1 MKIIKEFSKK
11 ALVQYEDLRDTI
23 SVIEAMKM
31 QGSKSG
37 TAWNAFKNKLHARH
51 N

>member
-23 SVIEAMKM
+23 SVIEAMKI
-31 QGSKSG
+31 QGSKPG
-37 TAWNAFKNKLHARH
+37 ITWNSLKNKLHARH